1 MTVIT
6 PHASDVG
13 TASTQPTTL
22 PALLREL
29 GVTQASVEK
38 QKPVLR
44 EWLATHTAS
53 QPLRVRLCCN
63 GYGLLLKESTASHN

>member
-1 MTVIT
+1 MAVTT

-13 TASTQPTTL
+13 TASTHPTTL

-38 QKPVLR
+38 QMPALR
-44 EWLATHTAS
+44 AWLATHAAS
-53 QPLRVRLCCN
+53 QPLRVSLCCN

>member
-13 TASTQPTTL
+13 TASTHPTTL

-44 EWLATHTAS
+44 AWLATHAAS
-53 QPLRVRLCCN
+53 QPLRVSLCCN